1 MVNEATE
8 LKDRIALAGR
18 QERRGIRDGETT
30 VELVSIGLG
39 TMRTSATYAA
49 LLIQLE
55 GARPS
60 QIDVLDSVMDA
71 LGIHPEEII
80 HNRKMPDVVHEEA
93 HSRWAEEADELR
105 RKLSV

>member
-1 MVNEATE
+1 MANEAT
-8 LKDRIALAGR
+8 KTDTRADLAGR
-18 QERRGIRDGETT
+18 LERRVIRDGETT
-30 VELVSIGLG
+30 VKLASIGLG
-39 TMRTSATYAA
+39 IMRTSATYAA

-55 GARPS
+55 GERPS

-80 HNRKMPDVVHEEA
+80 HNRKMPDCGDEDA
-93 HSRWAEEADELR
+93 HRRWAEEADELH